1 MVLPAAE
8 LAVPSSKLPGTAA
21 ASFPL
26 KQMAAGSKVDGYFSS
41 CTACSSRGLCS
52 SSSASH
58 QASPIQPQGAVGQY
72 ASSALLASGQTV
84 ELCKQDL
91 RATCRCQ
98 PTAARP
104 VSHRPFFACSSK
116 VQASYTV
123 CSQSRFLPVTVGKNY
138 HPQRASR
145 TTVAAVVIRQ
155 PREMRGWPAAKP
167 GRQAGRLAFSN
178 INMHGPCEAG
188 TAAGGSPISGLY
200 RCCTDLAHFPARAGW
215 AVLATAAT
223 SSSCWHQ
230 PRSGICAKQ
239 LQQNHICCPAL
250 VPSSVLRHCADSSQ
264 VLALLLTSKLHNNT
278 SSLGAQVA
286 PWARA

>member
-1 MVLPAAE
+1 MVMPAAE

-104 VSHRPFFACSSK
+104 VSHWPFFACSSK
-116 VQASYTV
+116 VQASDTV
-123 CSQSRFLPVTVGKNY
+123 CSQSRFLPVTICKNY

-155 PREMRGWPAAKP
+155 LREMRG
-167 GRQAGRLAFSN
+167 
-178 INMHGPCEAG
+178 
-188 TAAGGSPISGLY
+188 
-200 RCCTDLAHFPARAGW
+200 
-215 AVLATAAT
+215 
-223 SSSCWHQ
+223 
-230 PRSGICAKQ
+230 
-239 LQQNHICCPAL
+239 
-250 VPSSVLRHCADSSQ
+250 
-264 VLALLLTSKLHNNT
+264 
-278 SSLGAQVA
+278 
-286 PWARA
+286 

>member
-123 CSQSRFLPVTVGKNY
+123 CSQSRFLPVTVCKNY
-138 HPQRASR
+138 HAACSR

-155 PREMRGWPAAKP
+155 PRVRVASGEARQA
-167 GRQAGRLAFSN
+167 GRQAGFQQYQ
-178 INMHGPCEAG
+178 H
-188 TAAGGSPISGLY
+188 
-200 RCCTDLAHFPARAGW
+200 ART
-215 AVLATAAT
+215 L
-223 SSSCWHQ
+223 
-230 PRSGICAKQ
+230 
-239 LQQNHICCPAL
+239 
-250 VPSSVLRHCADSSQ
+250 
-264 VLALLLTSKLHNNT
+264 
-278 SSLGAQVA
+278 
-286 PWARA
+286 